1 VQRQIIHPLSRDDFD
16 AIYARVPR
24 LTVEVLLEL
33 PDGLVLARRDIEP
46 CVGQWHIPGGTVHF
60 GESMVAAVRRVA
72 AIELGIEVTPGE
84 LVGYIEYPQMR
95 ANGYPGWPVGM
106 AFTATRVSGDLR
118 GSDMGA
124 EVACFR
130 PEPAS
135 VPDDII
141 AEQGIFLRQWFAR
154 HD

>member
-1 VQRQIIHPLSRDDFD
+1 VRRQVTHPLSRDEFD

-33 PDGLVLARRDIEP
+33 PDGLVLTRRDIEP
-46 CVGQWHIPGGTVHF
+46 CKGQWHVPGGTVHF
-60 GESMVAAVRRVA
+60 GESLPAAVRRVA
-72 AIELGIEVTPGE
+72 AVELGVEVTVGA
-84 LVGYIEYPQMR
+84 LVGYIEYPRMH
-95 ANGYPGWPVGM
+95 ADGYPGWPIGM
-106 AFTATRVSGDLR
+106 AFTVTRVSGDLS
-118 GSDMGA
+118 GSDMGT

-141 AEQGIFLRQWFAR
+141 AEQGEFLRHWFALR
-154 HD
+154 A

>member
-1 VQRQIIHPLSRDDFD
+1 VRRQVTHPLPSDEFD

-46 CVGQWHIPGGTVHF
+46 CVGQWHLPGGTVRF
-60 GESMVAAVRRVA
+60 GESLPTAVRRVA
-72 AIELGIEVTPGE
+72 ATELGVEVTVDA
-84 LVGYIEYPQMR
+84 LVGYIEYPTMH
-95 ANGYPGWPVGM
+95 ANGYAGWPVGM
-106 AFTATRVSGDLR
+106 AFTATRVSGEPS
-118 GSDMGA
+118 GGEMGA

-130 PEPAS
+130 T

-141 AEQGIFLRQWFAR
+141 AEQGEFLRHWFAR
-154 HD
+154 RG